1 MADAILH
8 NVKLAS
14 LGNPTEGEPAAELV
28 FHKAHV
34 QLEAIS
40 GEVGAD
46 GQADLEGF
54 WLVVTEES
62 LAGELEPDAIR
73 VRIPMQPEPMRL
85 LCSSVLDWLD
95 KVRVPQGTNISVA
108 GAPEVAYLNRSQRR
122 RAERGKE

>member
-8 NVKLAS
+8 GVKLAA
-14 LGNPTEGEPAAELV
+14 LGDPIEGEPAAELV

-40 GEVGAD
+40 GDVGED

-54 WLVVTEES
+54 WLIVTEET

-95 KVRVPQGTNISVA
+95 KVRVPEGHTVKVA
-108 GAPEVAYLNRSQRR
+108 GSHELTYLNRSDRRR
-122 RAERGKE
+122 RARGQG